1 MSSDGEG
8 NQPPKR
14 MSGEERPSG
23 PALPSGANEF
33 HHHVI
38 PTERCGALNV
48 WVQGDLA
55 LAKKEGKDQYPVFLT
70 VHDVGMN
77 HNSFEAFINHPSM
90 FSIKMRAIFVHVDL
104 LGQEDHAE
112 DLPDN
117 TKFPSLQEIGEDLVN
132 ILDVLQIKCVIGMGE
147 GAGANI
153 MFRFGMMHVTRCLG
167 IICINP
173 TGGTA
178 GVKEKLSNLKI
189 TRMIVVQDSGPKL
202 TRSLSH
208 EEEEGEP
215 VSSSRF
221 INSKNVA
228 LYQDA
233 FQNRS
238 DISVNLDRALA
249 CDTLL
254 VAGAKS
260 AHVQNMENVF
270 NHCDK
275 TKTSILKIDDVSD
288 VITEAPAKL
297 SNSILLFVK
306 GLGWLTSVNLPN
318 VERRSS
324 RDLGGRRMSMD
335 DYDKPN
341 IRRLSLTGAE

>member
-1 MSSDGEG
+1 MSSDEEG
-8 NQPPKR
+8 KIPKR
-14 MSGEERPSG
+14 MSGEEKPSG

-55 LAKKEGKDQYPVFLT
+55 LARNEGKEQYPVFLT

-104 LGQEDHAE
+104 MGQEDHAE

-117 TKFPSLQEIGEDLVN
+117 AKFPSLQEIGEDLVN
-132 ILDVLQIKCVIGMGE
+132 ILDILQIKCVIGMGE

-173 TGGTA
+173 TGTA
-178 GVKEKLSNLKI
+178 AGMKEKLSHFKLA
-189 TRMIVVQDSGPKL
+189 RMIVNTDSNGPKL
-202 TRSLSH
+202 TRSLSQ
-208 EEEEGEP
+208 EEDDGEP
-215 VSSSRF
+215 VSSARF
-221 INSKNVA
+221 INTKNVQRYA
-228 LYQDA
+228 DA
-233 FQNRS
+233 FQNRT
-238 DISVNLDRALA
+238 DISNQLERALA

-260 AHVQNMENVF
+260 SHVQTMDNVF

-275 TKTSILKIDDVSD
+275 TKTSILRIDDVND
-288 VITEAPAKL
+288 VISEAPAKL
-297 SNSILLFVK
+297 ANSILLFVK